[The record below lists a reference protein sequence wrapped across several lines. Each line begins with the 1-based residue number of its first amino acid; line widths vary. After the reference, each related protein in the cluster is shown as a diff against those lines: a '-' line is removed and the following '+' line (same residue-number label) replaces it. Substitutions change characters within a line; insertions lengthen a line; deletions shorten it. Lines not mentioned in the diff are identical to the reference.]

1 MLQTIQSIAILL
13 ISWKVAIPSCRDAL
27 QPMFRLY
34 LTVIYSGVEN
44 EVKQRNL
51 PFIPKGFGFLFIYLF
66 IWNYTF
72 ETVAHDVCKY
82 RCIHQN
88 NF

>member
-1 MLQTIQSIAILL
+1 MVQRTVASKRRAHAMLTGA
-13 ISWKVAIPSCRDAL
+13 VASRRVYTHTRHVHVRTHTHRPARSRHVAGMI
-27 QPMFRLY
+27 F
-34 LTVIYSGVEN
+34 IY
-44 EVKQRNL
+44 
-51 PFIPKGFGFLFIYLF
+51 LFIYLF

-82 RCIHQN
+82 RRIHQN

>member
-1 MLQTIQSIAILL
+1 MGPWVVKDNFIL
-13 ISWKVAIPSCRDAL
+13 SV
-27 QPMFRLY
+27 LY
-34 LTVIYSGVEN
+34 YINDYNVTQHTFF
-44 EVKQRNL
+44 K
-51 PFIPKGFGFLFIYLF
+51 F